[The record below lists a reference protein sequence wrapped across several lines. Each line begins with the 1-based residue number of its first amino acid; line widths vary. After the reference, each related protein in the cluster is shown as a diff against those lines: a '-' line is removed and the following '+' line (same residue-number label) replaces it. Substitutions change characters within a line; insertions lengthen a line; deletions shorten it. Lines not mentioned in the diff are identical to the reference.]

1 MKKISIGLPVYN
13 EEKNIEN
20 VLKNIINQKYKNKEI
35 IISDNSSDDNTKIIC
50 IRYSSKYNFIKYFIM
65 IFTWN

>member
-13 EEKNIEN
+13 EEKNIRN

-35 IISDNSSDDNTKIIC
+35 IISDNISI
-50 IRYSSKYNFIKYFIM
+50 
-65 IFTWN
+65 